1 MNSNN
6 DQENETQKMKS
17 EFNELSTSNLGSV
30 NNKNCSYCNNPI
42 TAEELCCKNCSL
54 FSIMDGWSS
63 GNSDIDKFIKDTM
76 YNEIEK
82 ARHRFYYQFKCL
94 EWVPFDGFTNI
105 KEIGK
110 GGFAKVYSALWNDGR
125 LNYEKFCDWEKLDSK
140 PIKVAL
146 KRLNGS
152 QNISTDY
159 LNGLKMDYNLSKFYG
174 ITKDPKTKEFMIIL
188 RFAERGNLRDILS
201 NNFNNIFWEEKINL
215 LCNLSTY
222 LKNSHEMGYLHK
234 NFHSG
239 NVFYNS
245 SCKRYYI
252 SDYGIYGSASEQNSN
267 NKMYGVLPY
276 IAPEVLNGNPHTI
289 SSEVYSFG
297 IIMTELSSGKPPFYD
312 RGHDAGLALDIC
324 KGLRPEFEKGTPEIY
339 KKLASGCMNA
349 NPNKRPTDIQ
359 LNKILEFWIN
369 SINHGKTYG
378 YKEEKIKTEFENAN
392 IELRN
397 ISVLY
402 EKNPDAIYTSREF
415 TFSNLP
421 EPIDLNYFNHKS
433 CSYCGKPFIE
443 EFWCE
448 ECDPHNIIEGWN
460 SGDPNVDK
468 FIKDTMY
475 NASQKSQNKFLEWV
489 PFDRFIDI
497 ELIGKSEY
505 TEVYSATWID
515 GKSHY
520 CYYKLD
526 GNWRK
531 SDSGHTRVILKK
543 LNSSQNISIKYLS
556 ENPKTEEFLLI
567 MEFANKG
574 NLRNILSSNFNN
586 IFWNDKIKLLYN
598 LAIDLKNLH
607 ELEYFHK
614 NLHSGNILQI
624 HSGYTLQDSYNPGTF
639 HKKFYN
645 VKRLQQ
651 KLLDNAYYVLD
662 FGLTG
667 LACEQKDN
675 RIYGVLP
682 YIAPEVLNGESY
694 TLSSDVYSFGIIM
707 VELSSGKPPFYDR
720 KHDSDLALDIC
731 KGLRP
736 EFGKGTP
743 EIYKKLAYR
752 CMSANL
758 DHRPTA
764 NELYSILNDWY
775 NYEIVGYKR
784 KITKLMFEE
793 ADKEI
798 PNISSLYSKN
808 PGAIYTS
815 RKFTFSNLPKPV
827 NSSIITSYLKDSPR
841 ELIDYEKISHNCSR
855 CNKPFIEESW
865 CKTCDPYCMINGWTS
880 GSLEVDEFI
889 SNTIYKAG
897 SESNSTFIEWVPFNR
912 FANIELIG
920 EGGFAQ
926 VYSATW
932 IDVVLKKLNES
943 QDISAKCLNELKTHW
958 KLNAKSYD
966 STLKFYGMTM
976 DPETKEFMMIIEFAN
991 KGSLSNILSK
1001 NFSKLLWKDKI
1012 KLLYFVTIDLKNLHE
1027 LRYLHMDLHSGNILQ
1042 NGEASYISDFGL
1054 SGPAGKQKSQD
1065 KLYGVLPYIAPEVL
1079 NGEPYTF
1086 SSDIYS
1092 FGIIMTELSSGKP
1105 PFHSRKH
1112 DLSLALDICNGT
1124 RPEFGNDTPE
1134 IYKKLAYRCMN
1145 ANSIQ
1150 RPTVIELNEILKFW
1164 YISTNQN
1171 IIDDNEEKIRAIF
1184 GEADKKIPNVSI
1196 SYKKDDD
1203 AIYTSRALS
1212 FDNLPKPI
1220 NSPIITSY
1228 LNSEGLY
1235 SYKRCLRKVK
1245 KIDKVRFFVPSISG
1259 KIRI

>member
-30 NNKNCSYCNNPI
+30 NNKNCSYCNNPF
-42 TAEELCCKNCSL
+42 TAEELCCKNCGL
-54 FSIMDGWSS
+54 YNIMEGWSS
-63 GNSDIDKFIKDTM
+63 ENSDIDKFIKDTM

-82 ARHRFYYQFKCL
+82 ARHRIYCQFKCL
-94 EWVPFDGFTNI
+94 EWVPFGRFTNI
-105 KEIGK
+105 KKIGE
-110 GGFAKVYSALWNDGR
+110 GGFAKVYSAMWNDGR
-125 LNYEKFCDWEKLDSK
+125 LNYEKYCDWKKLDSK

-159 LNGLKMDYNLSKFYG
+159 LNGLKMDYDLLKFYG
-174 ITKDPKTKEFMIIL
+174 ITKDPITNEFMTIL

-201 NNFNNIFWEEKINL
+201 NNFNNMFWKEKINL

-222 LKNSHEMGYLHK
+222 LKNSHEMGYIHK

-252 SDYGIYGSASEQNSN
+252 ADYGIYGSASEQNSN
-267 NKMYGVLPY
+267 NKIYGVLPY
-276 IAPEVLNGNPHTI
+276 IAPEVLNGKPYTL
-289 SSEVYSFG
+289 SSDVYSFG

-312 RGHDAGLALDIC
+312 KEHNAGLGLDIC
-324 KGLRPEFEKGTPEIY
+324 KGLRPEFGEDTPEIY
-339 KKLASGCMNA
+339 KKLASRCMNA
-349 NPNKRPTDIQ
+349 NSNQRPTAIQ
-359 LNKILEFWIN
+359 LNKMLEFWKN
-369 SINHGKTYG
+369 SIDGKTYG
-378 YKEEKIKTEFENAN
+378 YKEEKIKTAFENAD
-392 IELRN
+392 IEIRD
-397 ISVLY
+397 ISI
-402 EKNPDAIYTSREF
+402 EKNPDAVYTSRIF
-415 TFSNLP
+415 TFSELS
-421 EPIDLNYFNHKS
+421 EPINSYYFDHKS
-433 CSYCGKPFIE
+433 CSYCGKSFIE

-448 ECDPHNIIEGWN
+448 ECDPYNIMEGWN

-475 NASQKSQNKFLEWV
+475 NASQKSQNKFLEWI

-497 ELIGKSEY
+497 ELIGKGEY

-515 GKSHY
+515 GRSH
-520 CYYKLD
+520 YYKLD

-531 SDSGHTRVILKK
+531 SGSGHTRVVLKK
-543 LNSSQNISIKYLS
+543 LNSSQNISIKYLNELKKYYELNKS
-556 ENPKTEEFLLI
+556 GLNFYGMSKNPKTEEFLLI
-567 MEFANKG
+567 TEFANNG

-607 ELEYFHK
+607 ERKYFHK

-624 HSGYTLQDSYNPGTF
+624 HNGYTLRDSYNSGTF
-639 HKKFYN
+639 HN
-645 VKRLQQ
+645 I
-651 KLLDNAYYVLD
+651 
-662 FGLTG
+662 
-667 LACEQKDN
+667 
-675 RIYGVLP
+675 IYGVLP

-694 TLSSDVYSFGIIM
+694 TSLSDIYSFGIIM

-752 CMSANL
+752 CMSVNL

-764 NELYSILNDWY
+764 NELYSILNDWH

-808 PGAIYTS
+808 SGAICTS
-815 RKFTFSNLPKPV
+815 RKFTFSNMPKPV
-827 NSSIITSYLKDSPR
+827 NSSIIASYLKDLPR
-841 ELIDYEKISHNCSR
+841 ELIDYKKISNNCSR

-897 SESNSTFIEWVPFNR
+897 SESNSTFIEWVPFDR
-912 FANIELIG
+912 FANKELIG

-932 IDVVLKKLNES
+932 IDGKSKYEKQNDENWIKLNFVPKKVVLKKLNES
-943 QDISAKCLNELKTHW
+943 QDISAKFLNELKTHW

-1001 NFSKLLWKDKI
+1001 NFSNLLWKDKI

-1027 LRYLHMDLHSGNILQ
+1027 LGYLHMDLHSGNILQ

-1054 SGPAGKQKSQD
+1054 SGPAGKQESRD

-1079 NGEPYTF
+1079 NGAPYTF

-1112 DLSLALDICNGT
+1112 DFSLALEICKGT
-1124 RPEFGNDTPE
+1124 RPEFGKDTPE

-1171 IIDDNEEKIRAIF
+1171 IMGDNEEKIRAIF
-1184 GEADKKIPNVSI
+1184 EEADKKIPNVSI
-1196 SYKKDDD
+1196 SYEKDTK
-1203 AIYTSRALS
+1203 YVSRALS

-1220 NSPIITSY
+1220 NSPNITSY

-1235 SYKRCLRKVK
+1235 RL
-1245 KIDKVRFFVPSISG
+1245 I
-1259 KIRI
+1259 